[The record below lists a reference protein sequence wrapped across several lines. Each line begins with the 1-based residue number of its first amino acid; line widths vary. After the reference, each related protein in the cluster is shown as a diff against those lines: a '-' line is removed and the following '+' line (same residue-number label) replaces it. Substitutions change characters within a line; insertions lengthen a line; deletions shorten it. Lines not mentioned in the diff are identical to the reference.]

1 MSTMYCQ
8 ECGAEIS
15 RKAKMCPK
23 CGNPVKYK
31 GPFSV
36 CRLVIGVLSLV
47 LSLVIL
53 FQSMAVGVVNTLEP
67 TGDVGG
73 SAGLLVAIL
82 FIASGI
88 VGIATRNSRKKAGP
102 IVCFVLYVFS
112 GLLGISNSAVYADL
126 QVWGILAIIFGI
138 VFLIAGIRTK

>member
-1 MSTMYCQ
+1 
-8 ECGAEIS
+8 
-15 RKAKMCPK
+15 MCPK